1 MPEAEQPVYGEPR
14 IIQDED
20 GIVITAR
27 TVAGPYG
34 TRIIITSPQL
44 EEALKLTD
52 PLDKP
57 EIGISSFPDRAEP
70 FHARHGWSKMQSD
83 HRTAED
89 AIQSAAYRITDIVKR
104 ARAKQNPQDRS
115 VLDRQMEQALDKLA
129 LDGGQGEK

>member
-1 MPEAEQPVYGEPR
+1 MPEKEQPVYGEPR
-14 IIQDED
+14 VIQDED

-27 TVAGPYG
+27 TRTDRYG
-34 TRIIITSPQL
+34 TRIIVSSPQL
-44 EEALKLTD
+44 AEILKLTD

-57 EIGISSFPDRAEP
+57 EIGISSFPDHAEP

-115 VLDRQMEQALDKLA
+115 LLDQQMEQALDKLA
-129 LDGGQGEK
+129 LDGGQGE